1 MRGISDK
8 QPRRLEDK
16 SILLQSK
23 SPQQRLF
30 TSYEHKVHGIILFRH
45 HGVTLPSHPLGSS
58 HSPTGIDSN
67 SPEHLHR
74 GGGYLYTYISA
85 NYYHIT

>member
-30 TSYEHKVHGIILFRH
+30 TSYEHKGYDIILSRH

-67 SPEHLHR
+67 SPEHRHR
-74 GGGYLYTYISA
+74 GGGIYIPI
-85 NYYHIT
+85 YQRITIT